1 MSARPAHPSVRATA
15 AAFAGGLLLGAA
27 LVAPVLPSL
36 AARLPSPASFG
47 PVGGVLTVSLLAIV
61 AFVFGLLS
69 VYFGFFL
76 VDDG

>member
-1 MSARPAHPSVRATA
+1 M
-15 AAFAGGLLLGAA
+15 AFAGGLLLGTA

-36 AARLPSPASFG
+36 AAGLPSPASVG
-47 PVGGVLTVSLLAIV
+47 PVGGVLVLSLLAIV